1 MKKPVLL
8 TLILAA
14 GTLLAACHKDSTPPS
29 TSTHQPPVPPPVK
42 GPFLYVGGTNITNA
56 LYWKISLSQNTPTPI
71 VDTVPAG
78 KAVTSMVSVDSTIYY
93 TAGTGGYWQKDSFI
107 TVQGA
112 TTIQYMALSGGNVYT
127 TGFDNSA
134 NLAYWVNNTE
144 TNLQNS
150 IGRAT
155 FPYEAFL
162 AFGVSGIAVSGNN
175 VLVPGTLTFENEP
188 YSPPAATQGTFG
200 LLWTNGALQTYGGG
214 VLLSITYQVTVGVAT
229 EGNDVYVAGQFPD
242 TTFAGGYWKDSVWNE
257 INNGHFIPSSVTN
270 IGGNIYIPGYTYT
283 LTSTNYQQQAAWWE
297 NGTLNTLGGSV
308 AAAMVSDSTNLY
320 ILGIDNNSNLVVW
333 KNGNLFATLGS
344 ADYLR
349 ATCMAIAN

>member
-1 MKKPVLL
+1 MKSSVLL

-29 TSTHQPPVPPPVK
+29 TTPPAPIPVK

-56 LYWKISLSQNTPTPI
+56 LYWKISLSQSTPTPI

-78 KAVTSMVSVDSTIYY
+78 GAVTSMVSADSTIYY
-93 TAGTGGYWQKDSFI
+93 TAETGGYWQKDSFI
-107 TVQGA
+107 TVTGA
-112 TTIQYMALSGGNVYT
+112 TTIQYITLSGGNVYT
-127 TGFDNSA
+127 TGFDNSE

-162 AFGVSGIAVSGNN
+162 AYGVSGIAVSGNN
-175 VLVPGTLTFENEP
+175 VLVAGTLTFENEP
-188 YSPPAATQGTFG
+188 YSPPAAIQGTFG
-200 LLWTNGALQTYGGG
+200 LLWTNGALQTYGAG
-214 VLLSITYQVTVGVAT
+214 VLLSIEDRATVGVAT

-242 TTFAGGYWKDSVWNE
+242 TTFAGGYWKDSIWNT
-257 INNGHFIPSSVTN
+257 INNGHFAPSSITSIN
-270 IGGNIYIPGYTYT
+270 GDIYIPGYIYT
-283 LTSTNYQQQAAWWE
+283 RSSSTFQQQAAWWE
-297 NGTLNTLGGSV
+297 NGTLNTLEGV
-308 AAAMVSDSTNLY
+308 AAAAMVSDGTDLY
-320 ILGIDNNSNLVVW
+320 ILGTDNNSNLVVW
-333 KNGNLFATLGS
+333 KNGHLFATLGS
-344 ADYLR
+344 TDNLE